1 MVLTFRHSPQPPQ
14 SSLPPDPDP
23 DPQDVVRLVR
33 EAALLVRGGDLAGA
47 LRCYQAALLM
57 DEGRAELWLD
67 YGMLQERCRQFADAV
82 ESYEFALRLNDA
94 MYLARYRV
102 AKLHYAQGRPLEA
115 LAHFKRV
122 TQQRPAYL
130 PAWRHVV
137 QITWALG
144 QLADAENYAR
154 EALRHA
160 RDAEIGAMLG
170 SITQDRADAAGR

>member
-1 MVLTFRHSPQPPQ
+1 MVLTFRQIPQSPQ

-23 DPQDVVRLVR
+23 DPQDVVRLAR
-33 EAALLVRGGDLAGA
+33 EAGVLLRGGDLAGA
-47 LRCYQAALLM
+47 MRCYQAALLM
-57 DEGRAELWLD
+57 DEGRAELWLE
-67 YGMLQERCRQFADAV
+67 YGMLQERCRQYADAI

-102 AKLHYAQGRPLEA
+102 ARLHYELGRPLEA

-144 QLADAENYAR
+144 DLADAENYAR

-170 SITQDRADAAGR
+170 RIAKDRAGAR

>member
-1 MVLTFRHSPQPPQ
+1 MPAELAR
-14 SSLPPDPDP
+14 DPDP
-23 DPQDVVRLVR
+23 DPQDVVPLAKQ
-33 EAALLVRGGDLAGA
+33 AALLVRQGDLVGA
-47 LRCYQAALLM
+47 LRCYQAALLI
-57 DEGRAELWLD
+57 DEGRADLWLQ
-67 YGMLQERCRQFADAV
+67 YGILQERCRQFADAI

-94 MYLARYRV
+94 MYLARHRL
-102 AKLHYAQGRPLEA
+102 ARLHYEHGRPLEA

-144 QLADAENYAR
+144 ELADAENYAR

-160 RDAEIGAMLG
+160 RDAEIGQMLSG
-170 SITQDRADAAGR
+170 IAKDRGGAS